1 MNNLSKSDQQFE
13 LNQVIVL
20 TMERLSQV
28 FKTLLWQHA
37 KQELLSPIQIQ
48 FLMFIALDLR
58 SSNCVTE
65 IAREFNLTPPTVSD
79 AVKSLEQKGLVERKV
94 SENDRRRYYLNLTK
108 KGKRVIRSLSNWQN
122 PIMEHLKEFPLQVR
136 ETVLIFLLKFVESL
150 KNGALLEEARTC
162 LSCIY
167 FEEDS
172 RRSNNS
178 SRYCLLRKVPLNISD
193 LRLNC
198 FNYKSS
204 KIDRGKF

>member
-1 MNNLSKSDQQFE
+1 MNSLSKSDQQFE
-13 LNQVIVL
+13 LNRVIVL
-20 TMERLSQV
+20 ALERLSQV

-58 SSNCVTE
+58 PSNCVTE
-65 IAREFNLTPPTVSD
+65 IAHEFNLTAATVSD
-79 AVKSLEQKGLVERKV
+79 AVKSLEQKGLIEKKV
-94 SENDRRRYYLNLTK
+94 SKIDRRRYYLNLTK
-108 KGKRVIRSLSNWQN
+108 EGKRVTRNLSNWQN
-122 PIMEHLKEFPLQVR
+122 PILEHLKEFPLQIR

-162 LSCIY
+162 LSCSY

-172 RRSNNS
+172 GKSDNSN
-178 SRYCLLRKVPLNISD
+178 RYCLLRKVPLNISD

-204 KIDRGKF
+204 KLDQGKF